1 PRGPR
6 RVRRRAARGR
16 APRCA
21 GRLPRPR
28 GRNVGQQPGR
38 RVRAPGPARRR
49 WEDMVLYQIY
59 PRSFADADGD
69 GTGDLQGVIDRA
81 GHLERLGVDGV
92 WLSPIMR
99 SPGVDHGYDVSD
111 PRDVDPL
118 F

>member
-1 PRGPR
+1 H
-6 RVRRRAARGR
+6 
-16 APRCA
+16 
-21 GRLPRPR
+21 
-28 GRNVGQQPGR
+28 PGR
-38 RVRAPGPARRR
+38 RVRAPGPARRW

-118 F
+118 FGDVGTLRRLVERLHAS